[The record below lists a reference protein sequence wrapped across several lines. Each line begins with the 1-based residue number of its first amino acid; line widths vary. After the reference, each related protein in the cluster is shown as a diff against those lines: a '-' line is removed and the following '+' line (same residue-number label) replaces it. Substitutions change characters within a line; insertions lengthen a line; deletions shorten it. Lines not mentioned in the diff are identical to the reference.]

1 LFTSM
6 GVGSVV
12 GAVFVIPWLRAR
24 LSSDQLAFLAGLLL
38 VLVYLFMVFVRQAE
52 VFFVVAALAGVGWT
66 LSASELWVA
75 AQREMP
81 GWARGRMSAM
91 VIMISQ
97 GAMAVGGVMWGSVA
111 SIAGAEY
118 TLLGAAVLFLASLL
132 PARRLSINV
141 AENLEKGVSEVL
153 SIRVQSEEVTPIALT
168 EELLAV

>member
-1 LFTSM
+1 
-6 GVGSVV
+6 
-12 GAVFVIPWLRAR
+12 
-24 LSSDQLAFLAGLLL
+24 
-38 VLVYLFMVFVRQAE
+38 
-52 VFFVVAALAGVGWT
+52 
-66 LSASELWVA
+66 
-75 AQREMP
+75 
-81 GWARGRMSAM
+81 MSAM